1 MRPIWAIAALLA
13 STASGS
19 AAEVAPPA
27 SRRRFDD
34 PDRWDGQSIGG
45 GWMRFSRPPRPT
57 LAPSTDEQRRRLA
70 QARDK
75 RARKAERRRYCEARS
90 AGHHAHCAARIA
102 YGDGE
107 PECVAA
113 WPYPWAELVG
123 DGRHDAERHP
133 RQPRGG
139 WAKPCR
145 AKPAKATRVDVRDE
159 SYTSDPDEGGGW

>member
-19 AAEVAPPA
+19 AAAVAPPA

-34 PDRWDGQSIGG
+34 PDRWDGRSIGG
-45 GWMRFSRPPRPT
+45 GWPRYGGRPPSLTPID
-57 LAPSTDEQRRRLA
+57 DEQRRRLA

-75 RARKAERRRYCEARS
+75 RARKAERRRYFEARS
-90 AGHHAHCAARIA
+90 AGHDVHCAARIA

-107 PECVAA
+107 PECMAA
-113 WPYPWAELVG
+113 WPCPWTE
-123 DGRHDAERHP
+123 P
-133 RQPRGG
+133 
-139 WAKPCR
+139 
-145 AKPAKATRVDVRDE
+145 KPAKATRVDVRDE